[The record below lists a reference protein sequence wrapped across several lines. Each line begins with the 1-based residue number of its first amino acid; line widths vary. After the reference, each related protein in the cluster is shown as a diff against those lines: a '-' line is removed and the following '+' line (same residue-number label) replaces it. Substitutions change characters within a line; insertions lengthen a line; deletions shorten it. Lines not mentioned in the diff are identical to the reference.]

1 MAKMQVRFSF
11 DDELIEKKGV
21 KRRDIYYTIKKNFT
35 QKGLKCVSDGEQLV
49 FEDMGHEDDYG
60 NMWAIILA
68 LVDCDWFT
76 DCASSCVFVENGK
89 REDVLS
95 QVPEIKRIMATAYRQ
110 SMEEKTAQEIVEYP
124 SRKQITFDLSDKMLK
139 RKPA

>member
-11 DDELIEKKGV
+11 DDNRIARKGV
-21 KRRDIYYTIKKNFT
+21 ERRDIYYTLKKNF
-35 QKGLKCVSDGEQLV
+35 QQRGLKCVSEDENLV
-49 FEDMGHEDDYG
+49 FEDTGEEDDYG

-89 REDVLS
+89 KEDVLS
-95 QVPEIKRIMATAYRQ
+95 QVPEIKRIMATA
-110 SMEEKTAQEIVEYP
+110 
-124 SRKQITFDLSDKMLK
+124 
-139 RKPA
+139 

>member
-49 FEDMGHEDDYG
+49 FEDMGHKDDYG

-95 QVPEIKRIMATAYRQ
+95 QVPEIKRIMATAYR
-110 SMEEKTAQEIVEYP
+110 
-124 SRKQITFDLSDKMLK
+124 
-139 RKPA
+139 

>member
-11 DDELIEKKGV
+11 DDKLMESKGV
-21 KRRDIYYTIKKNFT
+21 RREDVYYTLKKNFL
-35 QKGLKCVSDGEQLV
+35 QKGLQCVSDDDLLV
-49 FEDMGHEDDYG
+49 FEDRGHENDYG

-89 REDVLS
+89 WEDVLS
-95 QVPEIKRIMATAYRQ
+95 QVSEIKRIMATA
-110 SMEEKTAQEIVEYP
+110 
-124 SRKQITFDLSDKMLK
+124 
-139 RKPA
+139 